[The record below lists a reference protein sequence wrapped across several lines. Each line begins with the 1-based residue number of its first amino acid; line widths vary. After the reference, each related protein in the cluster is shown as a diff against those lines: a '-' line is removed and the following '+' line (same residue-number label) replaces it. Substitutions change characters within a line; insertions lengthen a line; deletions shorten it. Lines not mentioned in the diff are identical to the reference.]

1 MGIPTKWLFLLM
13 LVVLNNGSVFVVR
26 LSRTVTAAGPRYLNT
41 TAVFFAEVLKLCCSF
56 CFLSLGKG
64 GVQAAAV
71 HVSEQMS
78 LAELAKITM
87 PGILYTVQNN
97 LVYVSLSNLS
107 GAVHQ
112 CTYQLRI
119 LATAVLSVAILGKRV
134 GAMQWSAL
142 IVLTFGVALIQLPRR
157 APVDSTLVPDEGSA
171 LKGFVAVLSA
181 CVLSGLAG
189 VCTERIL
196 KRTDASFWLTNF
208 QFASCS
214 SVMGLLV
221 ALWQDGDRIRV
232 DGFTQGYSSL
242 VWCSVFLQAL
252 SGLLAGAVTMHAD
265 SISKCVGVAISI
277 PISCLLSA
285 VLLREFAPDNKFHLG
300 AALVLV
306 ATCIYSLGVPGFMRP
321 RWGRQHGRSRG
332 CTLGAASG
340 CKVQAV
346 PLQVV
351 YADHAQP

>member
-1 MGIPTKWLFLLM
+1 MGIPTKWLFLVM
-13 LVVLNNGSVFVVR
+13 LVVLNNSSIFVVR
-26 LSRTVTAAGPRYLNT
+26 WSRTMTAAGPRYLNT

-56 CFLSLGKG
+56 CFLSFRKG
-64 GVQAAAV
+64 GAQAAIMHA
-71 HVSEQMS
+71 SEQTCFT
-78 LAELAKITM
+78 ELAKITM

-112 CTYQLRI
+112 CTFQLRI
-119 LATAVLSVAILGKRV
+119 LATAVLSVAILGKRMS
-134 GAMQWSAL
+134 ATQWAAL
-142 IVLTFGVALIQLPRR
+142 IVLTCGVALVQLPRR
-157 APVDSTLVPDEGSA
+157 VPVDSTLVFDEGNA
-171 LKGFVAVLSA
+171 FKGFIAVLSA

-208 QFASCS
+208 QFAICS

-242 VWCSVFLQAL
+242 VWFSVFLQAL
-252 SGLLAGAVTMHAD
+252 SGLLSGAVTMYAD
-265 SISKCVGVAISI
+265 SILKCVGVAISI
-277 PISCLLSA
+277 PISCLISA
-285 VLLREFAPDNKFHLG
+285 VFLREFAPDKRFHLG
-300 AALVLV
+300 VVLVLA
-306 ATCIYSLGVPGFMRP
+306 ATCIYILGVPDSMRS
-321 RWGRQHGRSRG
+321 RWDRQHGRFRR
-332 CTLGAASG
+332 CMLGSMSG
-340 CKVQAV
+340 YKFQTV